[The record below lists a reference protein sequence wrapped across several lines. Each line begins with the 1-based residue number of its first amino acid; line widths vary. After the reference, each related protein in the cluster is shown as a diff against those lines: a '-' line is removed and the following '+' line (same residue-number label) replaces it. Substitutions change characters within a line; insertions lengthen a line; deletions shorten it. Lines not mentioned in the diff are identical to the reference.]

1 MVKISWINR
10 VCTGMNDTVVEKKHV
25 DNTRIAISLVKVF
38 LLQRLFRSPFLD
50 YFFWCLREIEHSL
63 TPRGVTAAKQ
73 SLREPGGFLQPG
85 RNFRAYSRHRAV
97 LDRRGPGVSASD
109 TLSDVSCSSC
119 EPLAAAAGVV
129 AASAGLQPSWSPRHW
144 DDGSPAMVRP
154 HGDCC

>member
-1 MVKISWINR
+1 MSGKDL
-10 VCTGMNDTVVEKKHV
+10 ME
-25 DNTRIAISLVKVF
+25 
-38 LLQRLFRSPFLD
+38 LQGLYRDD

-109 TLSDVSCSSC
+109 TLSDVSCSR
-119 EPLAAAAGVV
+119 PLAVAAGVV
-129 AASAGLQPSWSPRHW
+129 DASAGLQPSWSPRHW